1 MKKYFRYKL
10 ENLININK
18 IVTIHYFEF
27 DKNFKFENESH
38 DFWEIVYADKE
49 KIICSVN
56 GKDVLLNEGE
66 ILFHK
71 PNVVHSL
78 SADGK
83 KAPNVFISSFECK
96 SQSMHFFEDKKIK
109 LNENLKNYVYLI
121 VEEARKT
128 FDIAISNPNLK
139 KLELLK
145 TAPLGGEQLIK
156 NYLEIFL
163 IELIRSLTETKKG
176 NNSFLKKSEYDNKFI
191 DDIVKI
197 LNQKVYSSLDID
209 DICGATAYSRA
220 HIFREF
226 KKITGKTVMNY
237 YSDLKMEKAK
247 QLLRETDNSVSN
259 IAEILNFD
267 TPNYFS
273 KTFKKKIGLTPLQY
287 KKRYLIK

>member
-10 ENLININK
+10 ENLINVNK
-18 IVTIHYFEF
+18 IITIHYFEF
-27 DKNFKFENESH
+27 DKNYKFEGESH

-49 KIICSVN
+49 NIICSVN
-56 GKDVLLNEGE
+56 GKDILLKEGE

-83 KAPNVFISSFECK
+83 KAPNVFISAFECK
-96 SQSMHFFEDKKIK
+96 SQSMRFFEDKKIK
-109 LNENLKNYVYLI
+109 LSESLRNYIYLI
-121 VEEARKT
+121 IEEARTT
-128 FDIAISNPNLK
+128 FDIAISNPNLT

-176 NNSFLKKSEYDNKFI
+176 NSSFLKKSEYDNKFV
-191 DDIVKI
+191 DDIIKI
-197 LNQKVYSSLDID
+197 LNENVESNVEIKDVCD
-209 DICGATAYSRA
+209 ATAYSRA

-226 KKITGKTVMNY
+226 KKVTGKTVMNY
-237 YSDLKMEKAK
+237 YCDLKMEKAK
-247 QLLRETDNSVSN
+247 QLLRETDFSINYIS
-259 IAEILNFD
+259 EILSFD